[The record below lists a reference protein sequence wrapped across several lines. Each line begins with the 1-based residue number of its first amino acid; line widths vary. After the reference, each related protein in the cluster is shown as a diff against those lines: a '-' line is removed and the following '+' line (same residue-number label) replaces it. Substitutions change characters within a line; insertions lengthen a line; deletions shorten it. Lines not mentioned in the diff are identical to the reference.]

1 MTYSDNPIAWIERLR
16 ECWTHQSVFE
26 EEPWNWRPPRKPRKR
41 RNPTLAGIIRKAREL
56 GIDVVLTPD
65 GSLILKC
72 SARAATESAAGNGAA
87 NNPWDEVLLHGA
99 H

>member
-1 MTYSDNPIAWIERLR
+1 MTYPDNPTAWIERLR

-26 EEPWNWRPPRKPRKR
+26 EEPWNWRPPRKPRQR
-41 RNPTLAGIIRKAREL
+41 RKPTLAGIIRKAREL
-56 GIDVVLTPD
+56 CVDVVVAPD

-72 SARAATESAAGNGAA
+72 SAPTTTESAAGNGASD
-87 NNPWDEVLLHGA
+87 NPWDEVLPHAA